1 MQCFVPDCN
10 PAASVFTAVPRFNPY
25 PLPSWELMLT
35 NMQTLIGV
43 LSRDWST
50 IAVADFMETNKS
62 YHINCVAVGNTAV

>member
-1 MQCFVPDCN
+1 
-10 PAASVFTAVPRFNPY
+10 
-25 PLPSWELMLT
+25 MLT

-50 IAVADFMETNKS
+50 IAVADFMETSKS